1 MKKTFLLFV
10 AFVAQVSYAQEA
22 SKIGSLDIIND
33 GVHNTLFNSGGVAR
47 MDMGFDGKGYIKFG
61 AHTGGGQRG
70 DIFYMRGSDGNV
82 GIGTDNPL
90 SKLTVTGSIAIDG
103 GLGNTYSRPLISH
116 GTLLNGEIRGYSNA
130 ADLADDGFL
139 RISAGAG
146 TNSSTKSFIDLSG
159 YSTVPDMDRNIL
171 FGTSGGE
178 RMRINNVGNVGIG
191 TSNPQQKFVVSN
203 NGGEGFEVYLDPAL
217 TVVGLQSY
225 NRALNSHSKMQFD
238 ASQFSFMYG
247 NVGIGT
253 LNPQQKFA
261 VSNNGAEGFEVY
273 LDPAT
278 SIVGLQSYNRISNT
292 YSKLQLDASQFSFMY
307 GNVGI
312 GTSSPNNKLDVNGT
326 IHSREVNVDLNF
338 PAPDYVF
345 ANDYKLR
352 TLEEVEKYVKENS
365 HLPEIPSA
373 KEFEQNGIYLA
384 EMNMALLKK
393 VEELTLYMIEMKKEN
408 EAVKK
413 ENQKFQEI
421 FERLNK
427 IENQLK

>member
-10 AFVAQVSYAQEA
+10 AFAAQVSHAQEA

-70 DIFYMRGSDGNV
+70 DILYMRGSDGNV

-103 GLGNTYSRPLISH
+103 GLGNTSSRPLISH

-130 ADLADDGFL
+130 TDLADDGFL

-146 TNSSTKSFIDLSG
+146 TNLFTKSFIDLSG

-191 TSNPQQKFVVSN
+191 TSNPTVK
-203 NGGEGFEVYLDPAL
+203 LD
-217 TVVGLQSY
+217 VVGTISSY
-225 NRALNSHSKMQFD
+225 EPLALGSTVNS
-238 ASQFSFMYG
+238 SQLIGQRSG
-247 NVGIGT
+247 NVGENTIINRLWT
-253 LNPQQKFA
+253 YRDAN
-261 VSNNGAEGFEVY
+261 SNNWYASRLHDGISIDNSFKTPNLDTKTWWERDPLDNIQSWGNNSETY
-273 LDPAT
+273 LT
-278 SIVGLQSYNRISNT
+278 IN
-292 YSKLQLDASQFSFMY
+292 K

-345 ANDYKLR
+345 ASGYKLR
-352 TLEEVEKYVKENS
+352 SLEEVEKYVKENS

-408 EAVKK
+408 DAVKK
-413 ENQKFQEI
+413 ENLLMKKNQLDLEKRI
-421 FERLNK
+421 SK
-427 IENQLK
+427 IENK